1 MEHFLDDKPTVSLID
16 DSADRA
22 AGGKI
27 GVQIHGGE
35 PTEVRVRTIRLRRLD
50 G

>member
-1 MEHFLDDKPTVSLID
+1 MEHFLDDKPTAALID
-16 DSADRA
+16 DSADA
-22 AGGKI
+22 PKGGKL

-35 PTEVRVRTIRLRRLD
+35 PTEVRVRSIRLRRLD